1 MAAGEPDEEYYESEV
16 SRLKEL
22 SGIAEAPTTATL
34 NLGPKDPQNMKPGD
48 ITDPNDALI
57 HKGQTRGVDDPFDVS
72 GTGHAD
78 GIGWSQDELDA
89 ADAGFKSALDSANQ
103 IKINRYLS
111 RLPNNIAKG
120 IANKYGYG
128 VATGD
133 DGKQFNPSF
142 DGEYDHASNPNYGT
156 DAMDPETI
164 AKIKDPN
171 WRDTFDMQDPKFKNI
186 RPTGQPKIR
195 PDNLGEADDKLPEPE
210 FQLMKKSLLRS
221 KWYLENE
228 EMDPEMVATELRDV
242 NAMLDAVNR
251 SESEAPLDLDT
262 SVEEEYMSLYN
273 QCVAKLRGAGSN
285 IYGVDHDVLPLDAKP
300 NPDSPY
306 NSGQVEENI
315 LPVSEVDNE
324 LQRIQD
330 LVKFR

>member
-1 MAAGEPDEEYYESEV
+1 MLNEEV
-16 SRLKEL
+16 RRLKEL
-22 SGIAEAPTTATL
+22 SGIAEAP
-34 NLGPKDPQNMKPGD
+34 
-48 ITDPNDALI
+48 
-57 HKGQTRGVDDPFDVS
+57 
-72 GTGHAD
+72 
-78 GIGWSQDELDA
+78 
-89 ADAGFKSALDSANQ
+89 
-103 IKINRYLS
+103 
-111 RLPNNIAKG
+111 
-120 IANKYGYG
+120 
-128 VATGD
+128 
-133 DGKQFNPSF
+133 
-142 DGEYDHASNPNYGT
+142 
-156 DAMDPETI
+156 
-164 AKIKDPN
+164 
-171 WRDTFDMQDPKFKNI
+171 
-186 RPTGQPKIR
+186 
-195 PDNLGEADDKLPEPE
+195 DKLPEPE

-315 LPVSEVDNE
+315 LPVSEFDNE

>member
-1 MAAGEPDEEYYESEV
+1 MEDGVVSNCCGAPLMDYNDGHGRCSDCKEMAAGETDEEYY
-16 SRLKEL
+16 
-22 SGIAEAPTTATL
+22 
-34 NLGPKDPQNMKPGD
+34 
-48 ITDPNDALI
+48 
-57 HKGQTRGVDDPFDVS
+57 
-72 GTGHAD
+72 
-78 GIGWSQDELDA
+78 
-89 ADAGFKSALDSANQ
+89 
-103 IKINRYLS
+103 
-111 RLPNNIAKG
+111 
-120 IANKYGYG
+120 
-128 VATGD
+128 
-133 DGKQFNPSF
+133 
-142 DGEYDHASNPNYGT
+142 
-156 DAMDPETI
+156 
-164 AKIKDPN
+164 
-171 WRDTFDMQDPKFKNI
+171 
-186 RPTGQPKIR
+186 
-195 PDNLGEADDKLPEPE
+195 EADDKLPEPE

-315 LPVSEVDNE
+315 LPVSEFDNE